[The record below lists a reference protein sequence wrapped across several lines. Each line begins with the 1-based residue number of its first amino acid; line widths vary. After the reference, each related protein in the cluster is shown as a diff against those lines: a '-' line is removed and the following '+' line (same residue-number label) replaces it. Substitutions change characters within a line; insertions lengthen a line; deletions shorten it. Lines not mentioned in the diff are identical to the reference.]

1 MGVNTSIS
9 GSSSQILSLTEWDVF
24 TIRVFVAFSE
34 TEIDDVDVVF
44 VGVVTADQEVVWL
57 DVSVNYSLFMDFL
70 NSLNLYLT
78 TNFYHRP
85 LTI

>member
-1 MGVNTSIS
+1 MSINTSIS